1 MPLRPLGFGDLLGLP
16 FRAMR
21 FNRGVVVGGPLLFT
35 LGATALL
42 TLAAW
47 FAFEDASMLFFDVGG
62 TGGTTL
68 GSDTVALLIAAG
80 VMMLLADVLASA
92 IVAPAVARGIL
103 GERITLG
110 DAWKAVRPRIGSLLL
125 LYLYAF
131 LASVVALLL
140 GFLVAALVGSLDS
153 VGAAIL
159 AVIIVVLVYIAVA
172 VTVMLIGG
180 VARPVVV
187 LEQRSAG
194 KAIARAMRL
203 LKGRYWWSVLVL
215 LVASVLIFVVSMVIG
230 QVGNFASL
238 ALTFAAPDSAVVL
251 GIAFV
256 LTMVVSLVV
265 SYVLTYSYLGSLF
278 ALLLVDLRIRHEGFD
293 LTLAEAAEARRA

>member
-16 FRAMR
+16 FRALR
-21 FNRGVVVGGPLLFT
+21 YNRGVVVGGPLLFT
-35 LGATALL
+35 LGATAML

-47 FAFEDASMLFFDVGG
+47 FAFEDASMLFFDVAG
-62 TGGTTL
+62 TGGSPL
-68 GSDTVALLIAAG
+68 GSDTIALLIAAG

-110 DAWKAVRPRIGSLLL
+110 EAWKAVRPRIGSLLL

-131 LASVVALLL
+131 LASVVALVL
-140 GFLVAALVGSLDS
+140 GFFVAALVGSFDS

-159 AVIIVVLVYIAVA
+159 AVVIVMLAYLAVV
-172 VTVMLIGG
+172 VTVMLVGG

-215 LVASVLIFVVSMVIG
+215 FVAAVLIFVVSMVIG

-256 LTMVVSLVV
+256 LTMVLSLVV

-278 ALLLVDLRIRHEGFD
+278 TLLLVDLRIRHEGFD